1 MTAQGRSNG
10 IWNADPITSL
20 ARNVGTGEDKKLL
33 RLADRWLLSPIS
45 NGSKEWKNR
54 YHFLILFFISLFF
67 YFNFDVCSYFH
78 LISCLGSLPN
88 LPSSGSPPPCPLKP
102 RDIIQSQ
109 RTGRGKNGRTN
120 PRTHEQIPLAK
131 SLCPGSCIAASNWRR
146 NGLSCWVGVNPRNLE
161 VLEQNMFDCHSAR
174 FPAISIYLFLPIFVV
189 FLCFLSHWRCS
200 KPWGMA
206 YF

>member
-131 SLCPGSCIAASNWRR
+131 SLCPGSCLAASNWRR

-174 FPAISIYLFLPIFVV
+174 FPANSIYLFLPIFG
-189 FLCFLSHWRCS
+189 CFSMFSEPLA
-200 KPWGMA
+200 ML
-206 YF
+206 